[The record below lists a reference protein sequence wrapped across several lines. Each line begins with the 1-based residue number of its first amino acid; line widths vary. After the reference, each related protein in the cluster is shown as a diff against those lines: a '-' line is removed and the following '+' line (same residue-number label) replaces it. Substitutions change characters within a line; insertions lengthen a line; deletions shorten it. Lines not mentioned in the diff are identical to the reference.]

1 MRPFE
6 STKKLAFG
14 FSSLIL
20 PLYKA
25 LLSRELLIMEELFNK
40 YTEAF
45 NAFEPEAIASLYRL
59 PCAISDA
66 DGVQTF
72 TERTALVAK
81 FALNCESMRNFGYQ
95 HAQFTIL
102 EQQALGKDKVAAT
115 VGWRVTVNDSNVDFR
130 T

>member
-1 MRPFE
+1 
-6 STKKLAFG
+6 
-14 FSSLIL
+14 
-20 PLYKA
+20 
-25 LLSRELLIMEELFNK
+25 MEELFNK

-72 TERTALVAK
+72 TQRTALVAK

-102 EQQALGKDKVAAT
+102 EQHALGKDKVAAT
-115 VGWRVTVNDSNVDFR
+115 VGWRVAVNDSNVDFR
-130 T
+130 TLYICHFVDHKWLVFNANVYQGSFSNTLRDAL